1 MPDPRACM
9 SLPSLSFALG
19 HNIASINS
27 LARWQALV
35 DLLWTGSDGSE
46 AIDGPAQVK
55 APEQKSQEPVPVV
68 LVANGV
74 WPKSP
79 NPRKHRPV
87 DQVIRAPKAL
97 VAWKAVYSAA

>member
-1 MPDPRACM
+1 M
-9 SLPSLSFALG
+9 
-19 HNIASINS
+19 
-27 LARWQALV
+27 

-68 LVANGV
+68 LVAHGV

-79 NPRKHRPV
+79 NPREHPPV
-87 DQVIRAPKAL
+87 DQAIRSPRAL
-97 VAWKAVYSAA
+97 VAWKAVYSAVYSTRASSSTWDSVDPLVRR